1 MGGLWF
7 CYLFFLLTKRDGV
20 LTMLEYLWAKF
31 FKKLRGRAI
40 TASTIHKTSKVE
52 AGSTVVNSSFARHSF
67 CGYDCTI
74 VNCDIGGFCSIAN
87 GVSIGVAG
95 RHPLDFVS
103 TSPVFLAHRA
113 SMKAKFSRHEYSVD
127 LRTEVESDVWIGERA
142 LVKAG
147 VRVGVG
153 AVIGMGSVVTKDVPP
168 YTIVGGNPARTIK
181 QRFDEETIKALCE
194 LQWWELPEKEIKEL
208 AIDFNDVAALLLLQ
222 QRKDI

>member
-1 MGGLWF
+1 MF
-7 CYLFFLLTKRDGV
+7 
-20 LTMLEYLWAKF
+20 EYLWTKF

-40 TASTIHKTSKVE
+40 TASIIHKTSKVE

-74 VNCDIGGFCSIAN
+74 INCDIGGFCSIAD
-87 GVSIGVAG
+87 GVSIGVGG

-103 TSPVFLAHRA
+103 TSPVFLAHRD
-113 SMKAKFSRHEYSVD
+113 SVKAKFSRHEYSVD
-127 LRTEVESDVWIGERA
+127 LRTKVESDVWIGER
-142 LVKAG
+142 VQVRAG

-168 YTIVGGNPARTIK
+168 YTIVGGNPARKIK

-208 AIDFNDVAALLLLQ
+208 AVDFNDVAALLLLQ
-222 QRKDI
+222 HKKDI